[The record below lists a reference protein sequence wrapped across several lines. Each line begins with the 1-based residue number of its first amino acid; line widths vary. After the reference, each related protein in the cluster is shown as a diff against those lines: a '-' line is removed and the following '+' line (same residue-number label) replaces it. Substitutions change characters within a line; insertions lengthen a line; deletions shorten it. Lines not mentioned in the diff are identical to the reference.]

1 MLFNYMTIARD
12 YLSARI
18 KNEKG
23 ITAIEY
29 AIIGVAMSS
38 ALYYI
43 FNDGNFLETLR
54 QAWATMGSKITSSG
68 NILGSSGA

>member
-1 MLFNYMTIARD
+1 MINHYI
-12 YLSARI
+12 I
-18 KNEKG
+18 KAYSKVTTHLENEKG

-38 ALYYI
+38 ALYFI

-54 QAWATMGSKITSSG
+54 RAWQTMGTNITSSG
-68 NILGSSGA
+68 NILN